1 MNKYLCAVF
10 LAVVCTPVS
19 AQRGKVSAEDLDAPI
34 MEAISLYDFTKAE
47 ELLQQKIGLLEKK
60 KKSTEYEDSLLEIV
74 QKGSVK
80 LYATE
85 RVIFIDSLVLPKSAL
100 LENIS
105 LGAEGGTLVSY
116 EQYFSRKDTLGCSVF
131 ENQLKNKIIF
141 SAPIKGGILKLFES
155 VRNGDEW
162 SNPSLLLGLDDNEE
176 DNMNWPFMLSDGQTL
191 YFSASN
197 EESMGGYDIYMTRY
211 DVDEHKYLS
220 PENLGMPFN
229 SPANDY
235 LFVIDEF
242 NNLGWFATDR
252 NQPADSVCLY
262 TFIPN
267 DTRRTYEDG
276 SVSNEQLR
284 SFARIGSIRDT
295 WTDKK
300 RVQEAYQRLLSLKEE
315 STTTEQKGDFYFV
328 VNDRHICQTLADFRN
343 EKAREKMA
351 WLLESRNECE
361 KTAAELQKLRDQYA
375 NASRSSKVT
384 LAPQIRILEAK
395 LEQQKADLRVQEKQI
410 RRMELNN

>member
-1 MNKYLCAVF
+1 MNKYLFATFFFVF
-10 LAVVCTPVS
+10 CTSVS
-19 AQRGKVSAEDLDAPI
+19 AQRGRVSAEDLDAPI
-34 MEAISLYDFTKAE
+34 KEAISLYDFTKAE

-60 KKSTEYEDSLLEIV
+60 KKSTEYEDSLLEVV

-80 LYATE
+80 LHATE
-85 RVIFIDSLVLPKSAL
+85 RVIFIDSLVLPKSSL
-100 LENIS
+100 LEHLS
-105 LGAEGGTLVSY
+105 FGAEGGTLVSY
-116 EQYFSRKDTLGCSVF
+116 SQYFSKKDTLGCSVF
-131 ENQLKNKIIF
+131 ENQLKNKIVF
-141 SAPIKGGILKLFES
+141 SAPTKDGILKLFES

-162 SNPSLLLGLDDNEE
+162 SNPSLLVGLDDNEE
-176 DNMNWPFMLSDGQTL
+176 DYMNWPFMLSDGQTL
-191 YFSASN
+191 YFAAAN

-211 DVDEHKYLS
+211 DADEHKYLS
-220 PENLGMPFN
+220 PENIGMPFN

-276 SVSNEQLR
+276 SVSEEQLR
-284 SFARIGSIRDT
+284 SLARIGCIRDT

-300 RVQEAYQRLLSLKEE
+300 RVQDARQRLLSLKEE
-315 STTTEQKGDFYFV
+315 SAVSEKKGDFYFV
-328 VNDRHICQTLADFRN
+328 VNDGHICQTLEDFRN
-343 EKAREKMA
+343 EKAREKMS
-351 WLLESRNECE
+351 WLLESRKECE
-361 KTAAELQKLRDQYA
+361 KTAVELQKLRDQYA
-375 NASRSSKVT
+375 GANQPNKVT

-395 LEQQKADLRVQEKQI
+395 LEQQKSDIKSQEKQI
-410 RRMELNN
+410 RRIELNK

>member
-1 MNKYLCAVF
+1 MNKYLFATFFFVF
-10 LAVVCTPVS
+10 CTSVS
-19 AQRGKVSAEDLDAPI
+19 AQRGRVSAEDLDAPI
-34 MEAISLYDFTKAE
+34 KEAISLYDFTKAE

-60 KKSTEYEDSLLEIV
+60 KKSTEYEDSLLEVV

-80 LYATE
+80 LHATE
-85 RVIFIDSLVLPKSAL
+85 RVIFIDSLVLPKSSL
-100 LENIS
+100 LEHLS
-105 LGAEGGTLVSY
+105 FGAEGGTLVSY
-116 EQYFSRKDTLGCSVF
+116 SQYFSKKDTLGCSVF
-131 ENQLKNKIIF
+131 ENQLKNKIVF
-141 SAPIKGGILKLFES
+141 SAPTKDGILKLFES

-162 SNPSLLLGLDDNEE
+162 SNPSLLVGLDDNEE
-176 DNMNWPFMLSDGQTL
+176 DYMNWPFMLSDGQTL
-191 YFSASN
+191 YFAAAN

-211 DVDEHKYLS
+211 DADEHKYLS
-220 PENLGMPFN
+220 PENIGMPFN

-276 SVSNEQLR
+276 SVSEEQLR
-284 SFARIGSIRDT
+284 SLARIGCIRDT

-300 RVQEAYQRLLSLKEE
+300 RAQDARQRLLSLKEE
-315 STTTEQKGDFYFV
+315 SAVSEKNGDFYFV
-328 VNDRHICQTLADFRN
+328 VNDGHICQTLEDFRN
-343 EKAREKMA
+343 EKAREKMS
-351 WLLESRNECE
+351 WLLESRKECE

-375 NASRSSKVT
+375 GANQPNKVT

-395 LEQQKADLRVQEKQI
+395 LEQQKSDIKSQEKQI
-410 RRMELNN
+410 RRIELNK

>member
-1 MNKYLCAVF
+1 MNKYLFATFFFVF
-10 LAVVCTPVS
+10 CTSVS
-19 AQRGKVSAEDLDAPI
+19 AQRGRVSAEDLDAPI
-34 MEAISLYDFTKAE
+34 KEAISLYDFTKAE

-60 KKSTEYEDSLLEIV
+60 KKSTEYEDSLLEVV

-80 LYATE
+80 LHATE
-85 RVIFIDSLVLPKSAL
+85 RVIFVDSLVLPKSSL
-100 LENIS
+100 LEHLS
-105 LGAEGGTLVSY
+105 FGAEGGTLVSY
-116 EQYFSRKDTLGCSVF
+116 SQYFSKKDTLGCSVF
-131 ENQLKNKIIF
+131 ENQLKNKIVF
-141 SAPIKGGILKLFES
+141 SAPTKDGILKLFES

-162 SNPSLLLGLDDNEE
+162 SNPSLLVGLDDNEE
-176 DNMNWPFMLSDGQTL
+176 DYMNWPFMLSDGQTL
-191 YFSASN
+191 YFAAAN

-211 DVDEHKYLS
+211 DADEHKYLS
-220 PENLGMPFN
+220 PENIGMPFN

-276 SVSNEQLR
+276 SVSEEQLR
-284 SFARIGSIRDT
+284 SLARIGCIRDT

-300 RVQEAYQRLLSLKEE
+300 RVQDARQRLLSLKEE
-315 STTTEQKGDFYFV
+315 SAVSEKKGDFYFV
-328 VNDRHICQTLADFRN
+328 VNDGHICQTLEDFRN
-343 EKAREKMA
+343 EKAREKMS
-351 WLLESRNECE
+351 WLLESRKECE
-361 KTAAELQKLRDQYA
+361 KTAVELQKLRDQYA
-375 NASRSSKVT
+375 GANQPNKVT

-395 LEQQKADLRVQEKQI
+395 LEQQKSDIKSQEKQI
-410 RRMELNN
+410 RRIELNK

>member
-1 MNKYLCAVF
+1 MNKYLFATFFFVF
-10 LAVVCTPVS
+10 CTSVS
-19 AQRGKVSAEDLDAPI
+19 AQRGRVSAEDLDAPI
-34 MEAISLYDFTKAE
+34 REAISLYDFTKAE

-60 KKSTEYEDSLLEIV
+60 KKSTEYEDSLLEVV

-80 LYATE
+80 LHATE
-85 RVIFIDSLVLPKSAL
+85 RVIFIDSLVLPKSSL
-100 LENIS
+100 LEHLS
-105 LGAEGGTLVSY
+105 FGAEGGTLVSY
-116 EQYFSRKDTLGCSVF
+116 SQYFSKKDTLGCSVF
-131 ENQLKNKIIF
+131 ENQLKNKIVF
-141 SAPIKGGILKLFES
+141 SAPTKNGILKLYES

-162 SNPSLLLGLDDNEE
+162 SNPSLLVGLDDNEK
-176 DNMNWPFMLSDGQTL
+176 DHMNWPFMLSDGQTL
-191 YFSASN
+191 YFAAVN

-211 DVDEHKYLS
+211 DADEHKYLS
-220 PENLGMPFN
+220 PENIGMPFN

-276 SVSNEQLR
+276 SVSEEQLR
-284 SFARIGSIRDT
+284 SLARIGCIRDT

-300 RVQEAYQRLLSLKEE
+300 RVQDARQRLLSLKEE
-315 STTTEQKGDFYFV
+315 SAVSEKKGDFYFV
-328 VNDRHICQTLADFRN
+328 VNDGHICQTLEDFRN
-343 EKAREKMA
+343 EKAREKMS
-351 WLLESRNECE
+351 WLLESRKECE
-361 KTAAELQKLRDQYA
+361 KTAVELQKLRDQYA
-375 NASRSSKVT
+375 GANQPNKVT

-395 LEQQKADLRVQEKQI
+395 LEQQKSDIKSQEKQI
-410 RRMELNN
+410 RRIELNK

>member
-1 MNKYLCAVF
+1 MNKYLFATFFFVF
-10 LAVVCTPVS
+10 CTSVS
-19 AQRGKVSAEDLDAPI
+19 AQRGRVSAEDLDAPI
-34 MEAISLYDFTKAE
+34 KEAISLYDFTKAE

-60 KKSTEYEDSLLEIV
+60 KKSTEYEDSLLEVV

-80 LYATE
+80 LHATE
-85 RVIFIDSLVLPKSAL
+85 RVIFVDSLVLPKSSL
-100 LENIS
+100 LEHLS
-105 LGAEGGTLVSY
+105 FGAEGGTLVSY
-116 EQYFSRKDTLGCSVF
+116 SQYFSKKDTLGCSVF
-131 ENQLKNKIIF
+131 ENQLKNKIVF
-141 SAPIKGGILKLFES
+141 SAPTKDGILKLYES

-162 SNPSLLLGLDDNEE
+162 SNPSLLVGLDDNEK
-176 DNMNWPFMLSDGQTL
+176 DHMNWPFMLSDGQTL
-191 YFSASN
+191 YFAAAN

-211 DVDEHKYLS
+211 DADEHKYLS
-220 PENLGMPFN
+220 PENIGMPFN

-276 SVSNEQLR
+276 SVSEEQLR
-284 SFARIGSIRDT
+284 SLARIGCIRDT

-300 RVQEAYQRLLSLKEE
+300 RVQDARQRLLSLKEE
-315 STTTEQKGDFYFV
+315 SAVSEKKGDFYFV
-328 VNDRHICQTLADFRN
+328 VNDGHICQTLEDFRN
-343 EKAREKMA
+343 EKAREKMS
-351 WLLESRNECE
+351 WLLESRKECE
-361 KTAAELQKLRDQYA
+361 KTAVELQKLRDQYA
-375 NASRSSKVT
+375 GANQPNKVT

-395 LEQQKADLRVQEKQI
+395 LEQQKSDIKSQEKQI
-410 RRMELNN
+410 RRIELNK

>member
-1 MNKYLCAVF
+1 MNKYLFATFFFVF
-10 LAVVCTPVS
+10 CTSVS
-19 AQRGKVSAEDLDAPI
+19 AQRGRVSAEDLDAPI
-34 MEAISLYDFTKAE
+34 KEAISLYDFTKAE

-60 KKSTEYEDSLLEIV
+60 KKSTEYEDSLLEVV

-80 LYATE
+80 LHATE
-85 RVIFIDSLVLPKSAL
+85 RVIFVDSLVLPKSSL
-100 LENIS
+100 LEHLS
-105 LGAEGGTLVSY
+105 FGAEGGTLVSY
-116 EQYFSRKDTLGCSVF
+116 SQFFSKKDTLGCSVF
-131 ENQLKNKIIF
+131 ENQLKNKIVF
-141 SAPIKGGILKLFES
+141 SAPTKDGILKLFES

-162 SNPSLLLGLDDNEE
+162 SNPSLLVGLDDNEK
-176 DNMNWPFMLSDGQTL
+176 DHMNWPFMLSDGQTL
-191 YFSASN
+191 YFAAVN

-211 DVDEHKYLS
+211 DADEHKYLS
-220 PENLGMPFN
+220 PENIGMPFN

-276 SVSNEQLR
+276 SVSEEQLR
-284 SFARIGSIRDT
+284 SLARIGCIRDT

-300 RVQEAYQRLLSLKEE
+300 RVQDARQRLLSLKEE
-315 STTTEQKGDFYFV
+315 SAVSEKKGDFYFV
-328 VNDRHICQTLADFRN
+328 VNDGHICQTLEDFRN
-343 EKAREKMA
+343 EKAREKMS
-351 WLLESRNECE
+351 WLLESRKECE
-361 KTAAELQKLRDQYA
+361 KTAVELQKLRDQYA
-375 NASRSSKVT
+375 GANQPNKVT

-395 LEQQKADLRVQEKQI
+395 LEQQKSDIKSQEKQI
-410 RRMELNN
+410 RRIELNK

>member
-1 MNKYLCAVF
+1 MKKYLFATFFFVF
-10 LAVVCTPVS
+10 CTSVS
-19 AQRGKVSAEDLDAPI
+19 AQRGRVSAEDLDAPI
-34 MEAISLYDFTKAE
+34 KEAISLYDFTKAE

-60 KKSTEYEDSLLEIV
+60 KKSTEYEDSLLEVV

-80 LYATE
+80 LHATE
-85 RVIFIDSLVLPKSAL
+85 RVIFIDSLVLPKSSL
-100 LENIS
+100 LEHLS
-105 LGAEGGTLVSY
+105 FGAEGGTLVSY
-116 EQYFSRKDTLGCSVF
+116 SQYFSKKDTLGCSVF
-131 ENQLKNKIIF
+131 ENQLKNKIVF
-141 SAPIKGGILKLFES
+141 SAPTKDGILKLFES

-162 SNPSLLLGLDDNEE
+162 SNPSLLVGLDDNEK
-176 DNMNWPFMLSDGQTL
+176 DHMNWPFMLSDGQTL
-191 YFSASN
+191 YFAAAN

-211 DVDEHKYLS
+211 DADEHKYLS
-220 PENLGMPFN
+220 PENIGMPFN

-276 SVSNEQLR
+276 SVSEEQLR
-284 SFARIGSIRDT
+284 SLARIGCIRDT

-300 RVQEAYQRLLSLKEE
+300 RVQDARQRLLSLKEE
-315 STTTEQKGDFYFV
+315 SAVSEKKGDFYFV
-328 VNDRHICQTLADFRN
+328 VNDGHICQTLEDFRN
-343 EKAREKMA
+343 EKAREKMS
-351 WLLESRNECE
+351 WLLESRKECE
-361 KTAAELQKLRDQYA
+361 KTAVELQKLRDQYA
-375 NASRSSKVT
+375 GANQPNKVT

-395 LEQQKADLRVQEKQI
+395 LEQQKSDIKSQEKQI
-410 RRMELNN
+410 RRIELNK

>member
-1 MNKYLCAVF
+1 MKKYLFATFFFVF
-10 LAVVCTPVS
+10 CTSVS
-19 AQRGKVSAEDLDAPI
+19 AQRGRVSAEDLDAPI
-34 MEAISLYDFTKAE
+34 KEAISLYDFTKAE

-60 KKSTEYEDSLLEIV
+60 KKSTEYEDSLLEVV

-80 LYATE
+80 LHATE
-85 RVIFIDSLVLPKSAL
+85 RVIFIDSLVLPKSSL
-100 LENIS
+100 LEHLS
-105 LGAEGGTLVSY
+105 FGAEGGTLVSY
-116 EQYFSRKDTLGCSVF
+116 SQYFSKKDTLGCSVF
-131 ENQLKNKIIF
+131 ENQLKNKIVF
-141 SAPIKGGILKLFES
+141 SAPTKDGILKLFES

-162 SNPSLLLGLDDNEE
+162 SNPSLLVGLDDNEE
-176 DNMNWPFMLSDGQTL
+176 DYMNWPFMLSDGQTL
-191 YFSASN
+191 YFAAAN

-211 DVDEHKYLS
+211 DADEHKYLS
-220 PENLGMPFN
+220 PENIGMPFN

-276 SVSNEQLR
+276 SVSEEQLR
-284 SFARIGSIRDT
+284 SLARIGCIRDT

-300 RVQEAYQRLLSLKEE
+300 RVQDARQRLLSLKEE
-315 STTTEQKGDFYFV
+315 SAVSEKKGDFYFV
-328 VNDRHICQTLADFRN
+328 VNDGHICQTLEDFRN
-343 EKAREKMA
+343 EKAREKMS
-351 WLLESRNECE
+351 WLLESRKECE
-361 KTAAELQKLRDQYA
+361 KTAVELQKLREQYA
-375 NASRSSKVT
+375 GANQPNKVT

-395 LEQQKADLRVQEKQI
+395 LEQQKSDIKSQEKQI
-410 RRMELNN
+410 RRIELNK

>member
-1 MNKYLCAVF
+1 MNKYLFATFFFVF
-10 LAVVCTPVS
+10 CTSVS
-19 AQRGKVSAEDLDAPI
+19 AQRGRVSAEDLDAPI
-34 MEAISLYDFTKAE
+34 KEAISLYDFTKAE

-60 KKSTEYEDSLLEIV
+60 KKSTEYEDSLLEVV

-80 LYATE
+80 LHATE
-85 RVIFIDSLVLPKSAL
+85 RVIFVDSLVLPKSSL
-100 LENIS
+100 LEHLS
-105 LGAEGGTLVSY
+105 FGAEGGTLVSY
-116 EQYFSRKDTLGCSVF
+116 SQYFSKQDTLGCSVF
-131 ENQLKNKIIF
+131 ENQLKNKIVF
-141 SAPIKGGILKLFES
+141 SAPTKDGILKLFES

-162 SNPSLLLGLDDNEE
+162 SNPSLLVGLDDNEK
-176 DNMNWPFMLSDGQTL
+176 DHMNWPFMLSDGQTL
-191 YFSASN
+191 YFAAAN

-211 DVDEHKYLS
+211 DADEHKYLS
-220 PENLGMPFN
+220 PENIGMPFN

-276 SVSNEQLR
+276 AVSEEQLR
-284 SFARIGSIRDT
+284 SLARIGCIRDT

-300 RVQEAYQRLLSLKEE
+300 RVQDARQRLLSLKEE
-315 STTTEQKGDFYFV
+315 SAVSEKKGDFYFV
-328 VNDRHICQTLADFRN
+328 VNDGHICQTLEDFRN
-343 EKAREKMA
+343 EKAREKMS
-351 WLLESRNECE
+351 WLLESRKECE
-361 KTAAELQKLRDQYA
+361 KTAVELQKLRDQYA
-375 NASRSSKVT
+375 GANQPNRVT

-395 LEQQKADLRVQEKQI
+395 LEQQKSDIKSQEKQI
-410 RRMELNN
+410 RRIELNK